1 MIKLTRINESELVIN
16 AEMIVFVEAIPD
28 TMITLSS
35 GKKTMVS
42 EPVDVVVQR
51 IIDYKRICNQL
62 LVSGQSTERS

>member
-35 GKKTMVS
+35 GKKIMVS
-42 EPVDVVVQR
+42 EPVDMVVQR
-51 IIDYKRICNQL
+51 IIEYKRICNQL
-62 LVSGQSTERS
+62 LVSG

>member
-51 IIDYKRICNQL
+51 IIEYKRICNQL
-62 LVSGQSTERS
+62 LVSG

>member
-1 MIKLTRINESELVIN
+1 MIKLTRMNESEVVIN

-35 GKKTMVS
+35 GKKIMVS
-42 EPVDVVVQR
+42 EPVDMVVQR

-62 LVSGQSTERS
+62 LVSG

>member
-35 GKKTMVS
+35 GKKIMVS

-51 IIDYKRICNQL
+51 ITDYKRICNQL
-62 LVSGQSTERS
+62 LVSG